1 MPVEPQVYK
10 DALARWAS
18 GVTIVTT
25 VQGDFWKGTTVSA
38 FTSISL
44 NPPLVMIGLVNKLYT
59 RRLIAETGIFAVNI
73 LGIQHEW
80 LAKVFAGNVPEIEDR
95 FAQAAWKTAITGCP
109 ILSDANGWVDCVVTQ
124 VIEAG
129 DHTLFIGEVQA
140 AGNMDEAPLLYY
152 HREWGEFEPFKLS
165 EESGEA
171 QV

>member
-1 MPVEPQVYK
+1 VSVEAQAFK

-38 FTSISL
+38 FTSVSL
-44 NPPLVMIGLVNKLYT
+44 NPPLVMIGLVNRLFT
-59 RRLIAETGIFAVNI
+59 RSLIAETGVFAVNI

-80 LAKVFAGNVPEIEDR
+80 LAKVFAGTVPEIEDR
-95 FAQAAWKTAITGCP
+95 FAQATWTTAVTGSP
-109 ILSDANGWVDCVVTQ
+109 ILSDANGWVDCIVTQ

-129 DHTLFIGEVQA
+129 DHTLFLGEVQA

-152 HREWGEFEPFKLS
+152 HREWGEFEPFILPAAT
-165 EESGEA
+165 SGV
-171 QV
+171 QG